1 MLRLRVN
8 EILKQQHKSRYWL
21 NNQMGMTYTNLRRI
35 IDNETTSI
43 RYDTLEK
50 LCRVLNCSPS
60 ELMKLYQKNPKI
72 ASLSRPLPNI
82 TSYYFLLP
90 ISFQL
95 FLSA

>member
-43 RYDTLEK
+43 LYDTLEK

-60 ELMKLYQKNPKI
+60 ELIEIISEEPKDC
-72 ASLSRPLPNI
+72 
-82 TSYYFLLP
+82 
-90 ISFQL
+90 
-95 FLSA
+95 

>member
-35 IDNETTSI
+35 IE
-43 RYDTLEK
+43 LEK

-60 ELMKLYQKNPKI
+60 ELIEIISEEPKDC
-72 ASLSRPLPNI
+72 
-82 TSYYFLLP
+82 
-90 ISFQL
+90 
-95 FLSA
+95 

>member
-60 ELMKLYQKNPKI
+60 ECTFRINGAPFPRQRCKRLAPAVRYPFVV
-72 ASLSRPLPNI
+72 
-82 TSYYFLLP
+82 TC
-90 ISFQL
+90 
-95 FLSA
+95 

>member
-43 RYDTLEK
+43 RYDTLEN
-50 LCRVLNCSPS
+50 LCRVLQILLERYAYS
-60 ELMKLYQKNPKI
+60 EIGGTFILI
-72 ASLSRPLPNI
+72 
-82 TSYYFLLP
+82 
-90 ISFQL
+90 
-95 FLSA
+95 

>member
-50 LCRVLNCSPS
+50 LCSVC
-60 ELMKLYQKNPKI
+60 
-72 ASLSRPLPNI
+72 
-82 TSYYFLLP
+82 
-90 ISFQL
+90 
-95 FLSA
+95 